1 VAVPVTLT
9 FTENG
14 CIIVESEG
22 RVVIR
27 RDGRDEVVERPRIAL
42 CRCGHSESKPYC
54 DSTHRRAGFVAPPAS
69 IEIGVLPD

>member
-1 VAVPVTLT
+1 LAAPVKLT

-27 RDGRDEVVERPRIAL
+27 RDGREEVVERPRIAL

-54 DSTHRRAGFVAPPAS
+54 DATHRRVGFVAPLAE
-69 IEIGVLPD
+69 IEISPL